1 MTANAQVPMVQAPST
16 PTKGPPMGL
25 IIGGVVLIVVIIV
38 IIVILNMGSSPAAA
52 PAPAPAPASPWALLF
67 PSPAPALS
75 PAPAP
80 AIAGPAIA
88 AAPVPVYTTGS
99 QNITALISGMN
110 GVWGSRVSNC
120 PNVIQQ
126 MATWADS
133 MGIIA
138 VPQGASCPS
147 SAPTAWPLGGNSNSG
162 GIIMCYPQNAPPA
175 TTQPP
180 TAIATLLTQCMQA
193 GAPPQVGPDGKP
205 LK

>member
-1 MTANAQVPMVQAPST
+1 MSAQVPAPSA
-16 PTKGPPMGL
+16 GPPIGL
-25 IIGGVVLIVVIIV
+25 IVGGVVLIVVIIV
-38 IIVILNMGSSPAAA
+38 IVLWQTGVFST
-52 PAPAPAPASPWALLF
+52 PAPSLGPAP
-67 PSPAPALS
+67 
-75 PAPAP
+75 
-80 AIAGPAIA
+80 GPTQ
-88 AAPVPVYTTGS
+88 YTTGS
-99 QNITALISGMN
+99 QNITALISEMN
-110 GVWGSRVSNC
+110 GVFGSRVSNC

-162 GIIMCYPQNAPPA
+162 GIILCYPQNAPPA

-193 GAPPQVGPDGKP
+193 GAPPPQVVPVGTP

>member
-1 MTANAQVPMVQAPST
+1 MNATAPQAA
-16 PTKGPPMGL
+16 GPPNGL

-38 IIVILNMGSSPAAA
+38 IVLWKMGVFRGSA
-52 PAPAPAPASPWALLF
+52 PAPGPAP
-67 PSPAPALS
+67 
-75 PAPAP
+75 
-80 AIAGPAIA
+80 GPTQ
-88 AAPVPVYTTGS
+88 YTTGS
-99 QNITALISGMN
+99 QNITALISVMN

-133 MGIIA
+133 LGIIA

-147 SAPTAWPLGGNSNSG
+147 SAPTAWPLGANSG
-162 GIIMCYPQNAPPA
+162 GIMMCSPQNVPPA

>member
-88 AAPVPVYTTGS
+88 AAPVPVYTTGP
-99 QNITALISGMN
+99 QNITAFVAGLN
-110 GVWGSRVSNC
+110 ATWGSRVSTC
-120 PNVIQQ
+120 PNIVQQ
-126 MATWADS
+126 VATWLDS
-133 MGIIA
+133 QGIIA
-138 VPQGASCPS
+138 VPRGASCPS
-147 SAPTAWPLGGNSNSG
+147 SAPTLGPSIGANNT
-162 GIIMCYPQNAPPA
+162 ITLCLPQNAPPNIQLPDSIQ
-175 TTQPP
+175 TP
-180 TAIATLLTQCMQA
+180 LSQCVQ
-193 GAPPQVGPDGKP
+193 K
-205 LK
+205 

>member
-1 MTANAQVPMVQAPST
+1 MSAQVPAPSA
-16 PTKGPPMGL
+16 GPPIGL
-25 IIGGVVLIVVIIV
+25 IVGGVVLIVVIIV
-38 IIVILNMGSSPAAA
+38 IVLWQTGVFST
-52 PAPAPAPASPWALLF
+52 PAPSLGPAPG
-67 PSPAPALS
+67 PAP
-75 PAPAP
+75 
-80 AIAGPAIA
+80 GPTQ
-88 AAPVPVYTTGS
+88 YTTGS

-162 GIIMCYPQNAPPA
+162 GIILCYPQNAPPA
-175 TTQPP
+175 ITQPP

-193 GAPPQVGPDGKP
+193 GAPPHGPDGKP

>member
-1 MTANAQVPMVQAPST
+1 
-16 PTKGPPMGL
+16 
-25 IIGGVVLIVVIIV
+25 
-38 IIVILNMGSSPAAA
+38 MGSSPAAA

-193 GAPPQVGPDGKP
+193 GAPPPQVVPVGTP